1 MCKTTETQVIQRSIE
16 ARFKDSLTLERTIRQ
31 QAERNWKTHFSG
43 LKAKEIIEQETSIML
58 SYWEQ

>member
-31 QAERNWKTHFSG
+31 QAERNWKTNFSG
-43 LKAKEIIEQETSIML
+43 LKAKEIIEQETSSMF